1 MKSEIRESL
10 IAKRVEDSQYSSHF
24 LARIWRDI
32 TRDYEGNVLSGVSRY
47 FPVVTEIAFLLLY
60 LMIFVLGVLEILDYL
75 PLNKNKEADEPKIE
89 NLGIQKIL
97 SIKNILKFFMFGFAL
112 LALYLVAILLTHSG
126 LLAQRIIGYIGIISI
141 PVYLVGYG
149 MHLVTKRKLKM

>member
-1 MKSEIRESL
+1 M
-10 IAKRVEDSQYSSHF
+10 
-24 LARIWRDI
+24 
-32 TRDYEGNVLSGVSRY
+32 T
-47 FPVVTEIAFLLLY
+47 
-60 LMIFVLGVLEILDYL
+60 
-75 PLNKNKEADEPKIE
+75 KIE

-126 LLAQRIIGYIGIISI
+126 FLAQRIIGYIGIISI